1 MVRMLIAIAA
11 IGNVVFA
18 PHSVIAQDS
27 VIVLRNN
34 ADSTVPTAARDLKRR
49 EAIAARHMEQSRRLG
64 RMFFLIP
71 EYHDEQHFQISSNSF
86 GPMAYI
92 FASPFLGE
100 FTRVSDIVE
109 QGPYGVFAAII
120 EIDAPQD
127 GTLPSQYTNLGLRPG
142 GNCLW
147 LANPTGNVSTGWEAY
162 VTSVTPDEG
171 CVRPPTNVPM
181 PAKLLVYRSTP
192 AGFTHDDYPSVARF
206 GEARP
211 SGTNLF
217 GQPLLGVK
225 CLDGWCEV
233 GPSFPITPAAT
244 GGAANAKEG
253 KIKGYHDEQILAAED
268 AAGVLRPTVRAVLE
282 PVDGLD
288 RLGLASFPI
297 TSPASASYN
306 QGWILVARILL
317 RDGDPPATSKYW
329 GWGLRRG
336 ANHLYLRR
344 IGPDTWQMSV
354 INPTAASQIRYIWQN
369 VARDPHTDILVP
381 GTARWRFASFDP
393 MGVWVR
399 CGEACCSGD
408 GGFQ

>member
-127 GTLPSQYTNLGLRPG
+127 GTLPSQYTNLGLSPWGKLPLARKSDRECEYWLG
-142 GNCLW
+142 G
-147 LANPTGNVSTGWEAY
+147 
-162 VTSVTPDEG
+162 
-171 CVRPPTNVPM
+171 
-181 PAKLLVYRSTP
+181 
-192 AGFTHDDYPSVARF
+192 
-206 GEARP
+206 
-211 SGTNLF
+211 
-217 GQPLLGVK
+217 
-225 CLDGWCEV
+225 
-233 GPSFPITPAAT
+233 
-244 GGAANAKEG
+244 
-253 KIKGYHDEQILAAED
+253 
-268 AAGVLRPTVRAVLE
+268 
-282 PVDGLD
+282 
-288 RLGLASFPI
+288 
-297 TSPASASYN
+297 
-306 QGWILVARILL
+306 L
-317 RDGDPPATSKYW
+317 RDLGDS
-329 GWGLRRG
+329 
-336 ANHLYLRR
+336 
-344 IGPDTWQMSV
+344 
-354 INPTAASQIRYIWQN
+354 
-369 VARDPHTDILVP
+369 
-381 GTARWRFASFDP
+381 
-393 MGVWVR
+393 
-399 CGEACCSGD
+399 
-408 GGFQ
+408 